1 MATHMSSP
9 PGDITLLLEKVHEG
23 EDGAL
28 DDLMER
34 VYADL
39 QRVAERHMSERFGR
53 GLPGVT
59 LEPAALVNE
68 SFMKLI
74 LQRKKIDNH
83 EQFFALATRIMLRV
97 LIDYQR
103 RRLALRRGGGA
114 QRVTLSFADPQ
125 AAASAH
131 SGDSE
136 VIDLDGL
143 VDALDRLQEM
153 DARKADVV
161 KLRVV
166 WGLEMKDI
174 AKALDI
180 SLATVERDW
189 AFAKAWLGREVERAP
204 E

>member
-1 MATHMSSP
+1 MTTP
-9 PGDITLLLEKVHEG
+9 PGDITILLEKVHEG
-23 EDGAL
+23 EQGAL
-28 DDLMER
+28 DELMTR

-39 QRVAERHMSERFGR
+39 QRVAERHMAERFGR

-59 LEPAALVNE
+59 MEPAALVNE

-114 QRVTLSFADPQ
+114 QRVTLSFADPEAAV
-125 AAASAH
+125 AAAGA
-131 SGDSE
+131 DSDDDI
-136 VIDLDGL
+136 IDIDTL
-143 VDALDRLQEM
+143 VEALDRLQDM
-153 DARKADVV
+153 DPRKADVV

-189 AFAKAWLGREVERAP
+189 AFAKAWLAREVERTP